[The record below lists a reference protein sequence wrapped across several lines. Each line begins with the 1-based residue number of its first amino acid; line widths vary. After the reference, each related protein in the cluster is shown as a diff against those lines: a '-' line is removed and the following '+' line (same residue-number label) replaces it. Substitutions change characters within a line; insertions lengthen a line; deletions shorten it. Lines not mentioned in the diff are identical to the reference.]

1 MAYDIILALS
11 FSLAF
16 ISIVAVFFTDKKLLF
31 GAIALILLF
40 YFYKS
45 NIDRGEADMLT
56 ILAFISGIL
65 LLAMELFVPGFGV
78 LGIIGGLLT
87 IYSLL
92 DSFGSSLFGILVL
105 VLTAASV
112 FISVTLFVRLGF
124 SANIFEKSIL
134 NEGQTKEKGYNSKK
148 DYSYLL
154 GKSGKSLTI
163 LRPTGRIKVEELEYD
178 AKTRGSFIKKD
189 SNIEVIEIKDGHI
202 IVKEI

>member
-65 LLAMELFVPGFGV
+65 LLALELFVPGFGV

>member
-65 LLAMELFVPGFGV
+65 LLALELFIPGFGV

-87 IYSLL
+87 IYSLI
-92 DSFGSSLFGILVL
+92 DSFDSSLFGILVL
-105 VLTAASV
+105 LLTAGSV

-134 NEGQTKEKGYNSKK
+134 SEGQTKEKGYNSKK

-163 LRPTGRIKVEELEYD
+163 LRPTGRIDVEGLEYD

-189 SNIEVIEIKDGHI
+189 KDIEIIEIKDRHI

>member
-65 LLAMELFVPGFGV
+65 LLALELFVPGFGV

-163 LRPTGRIKVEELEYD
+163 LRPTGRIEVEELEYD

>member
-92 DSFGSSLFGILVL
+92 DSFDSSLFGILVL